1 MIALCLGAAS
11 ASLLPL
17 TVFTLA
23 WTHSVERLRWEEDYR
38 VAGDRLELVEAR
50 IQGSGAGMEPP
61 PDARLEAGWWRYRP
75 DLPPLPE
82 LTLAGSGFAGDHE
95 LCAGRSCRPL
105 SRWRPPGAG
114 SAPIRIRPCTGSMAD
129 CCAG

>member
-1 MIALCLGAAS
+1 MIALCLGAGGGA
-11 ASLLPL
+11 LLPL
-17 TVFTLA
+17 MAFTLA

-50 IQGSGAGMEPP
+50 IHGSGAGMEPP

-75 DLPPLPE
+75 PLPPLPE
-82 LTLAGSGFAGDHE
+82 LTLAGSGFGGDYE
-95 LCAGRSCRPL
+95 LCAGRSCRAM
-105 SRWRPPGAG
+105 SSWRPLEAG
-114 SAPIRIRPCTGSMAD
+114 SAPIRIRPCTGSAAD